1 MFPAC
6 DENGTAPCLPLALF
20 PGLEPPTILW
30 PMIQFAR
37 ENKALLFMIAFF
49 LFVLEIQIFF
59 SALMKS
65 GDHSKIQI
73 LNERDEVIYECE
85 EKKLYQFDRYYFEQ
99 NFGPLE
105 NFRQRRLDIDLP
117 FPFRGWIISAVGI
130 PVGFMLVFGFIVKAW
145 AVFFK
150 GEPPVYDKT
159 ASMETD
165 NERKPLNRIEEFIQT
180 VNRMNIFVLGFF
192 IVAALFLYWVLP
204 DMVMFVSRMG
214 IETIVRFKWFFIGSF
229 AVLACLFAWYI
240 YLRYLLARKAIESRT
255 EIEKIRLQIIH
266 ETDNEEIA
274 RKLLAMDNTGEKP

>member
-1 MFPAC
+1 MFPTC
-6 DENGTAPCLPLALF
+6 DEDGAEPCDPLSLF
-20 PGLEPPTILW
+20 PDLETTTIRM
-30 PMIQFAR
+30 PMIHFAR
-37 ENKALLFMIAFF
+37 ENKSLLFMIAFF

-73 LNERDEVIYECE
+73 LNDRDEVIYECE
-85 EKKLYQFDRYYFEQ
+85 EKKLYQFDLYYFEK
-99 NFGPLE
+99 NFGPLK
-105 NFRQRRLDIDLP
+105 NYRQRRLDIDLP
-117 FPFRGWIISAVGI
+117 FPFRGWIISAIGI

-150 GEPPVYDKT
+150 GDVPVYDKT
-159 ASMETD
+159 ASMEAD
-165 NERKPLNRIEEFIQT
+165 DERKPLNRIEEFIQT

-214 IETIVRFKWFFIGSF
+214 LETIVRFKWFFIGSL
-229 AVLACLFAWYI
+229 AVLAGLFSWYI
-240 YLRYLLARKAIESRT
+240 YLRYLLAKKAIESRA

-266 ETDNEEIA
+266 DTDNEEIA
-274 RKLLAMDNTGEKP
+274 RKLLSMNNAKDTP